1 MSLVDSSRMLADAR
15 LGRYAVAAF
24 NIENMEM
31 AQAVIW
37 EAEELK
43 SPVIC
48 AVSQNA
54 MKYASADLYAANVRV
69 LADSVSVPVALHVDH
84 AETMDTVQKAL
95 RGGFTSI
102 MIDGSKLD
110 FEENCALTGQVV
122 GICRLFG
129 IPVEGELGPLGGKA
143 DALPDSK
150 LVYTDPE
157 DARVFA
163 ETTGVSSLAVAIGT
177 AHGIYKDKP
186 RLDYVRLA
194 EIRDTVDVPLV
205 LHGASGL
212 SAEQVARCIENGI
225 CKVNYATELRIAYT
239 DAVRNYLKEF
249 PDVFDPKKYSQ
260 KGRDAVRAVVREK
273 ILSLGSRDK
282 APRYGT
288 EGR

>member
-1 MSLVDSSRMLADAR
+1 MSLVDTKRMLKDAQD
-15 LGRYAVAAF
+15 GRYAVAAF

-37 EAEELK
+37 TAERLQ

-84 AETMDTVQKAL
+84 AETEETVQKAL

-110 FEENCALTGQVV
+110 YAGNRALTGRVV
-122 GICRLFG
+122 SVCSVLGV
-129 IPVEGELGPLGGKA
+129 PVEGEIGPLGGKA
-143 DALPDSK
+143 DALPDSM

-157 DARVFA
+157 DARKFA
-163 ETTGVSSLAVAIGT
+163 AETGVSSLAVAIGT
-177 AHGIYKDKP
+177 AHGIYRDTP
-186 RLDYVRLA
+186 RLDYVRLS
-194 EIRDTVDVPLV
+194 EIRSAVDVPLV

-212 SAEQVARCIENGI
+212 SEEQVARCIEGGI
-225 CKVNYATELRIAYT
+225 CKVNYATELRIAFT
-239 DAVRNYLKEF
+239 DAVRGYLAENGS
-249 PDVFDPKKYSQ
+249 VFDPKKYGAA
-260 KGRDAVRAVVREK
+260 GRDAVCRVVEEK
-273 ILSLGSRDK
+273 ILSLGSKNRS
-282 APRYGT
+282 PLFR
-288 EGR
+288 E

>member
-15 LGRYAVAAF
+15 CGRYAVAAF

-54 MKYASADLYAANVRV
+54 MKYASADLYAANVRI
-69 LADSVSVPVALHVDH
+69 LADSVSIPVALHVDH

-102 MIDGSKLD
+102 MIDGSKLG

-122 GICRLFG
+122 GICRVLG

-143 DALPDSK
+143 DALPDAK

-157 DARVFA
+157 DARAFA
-163 ETTGVSSLAVAIGT
+163 ERTGVSSLAVAIGT

-194 EIRDTVDVPLV
+194 EIRDMVDVPLV

-212 SAEQVARCIENGI
+212 SAEQVSRCIENGI

-239 DAVRNYLKEF
+239 DAVKAYLKEF

-288 EGR
+288 EDR

>member
-84 AETMDTVQKAL
+84 AENMDTVQKAL

-102 MIDGSKLD
+102 MIDGSKLG

-288 EGR
+288 EDR